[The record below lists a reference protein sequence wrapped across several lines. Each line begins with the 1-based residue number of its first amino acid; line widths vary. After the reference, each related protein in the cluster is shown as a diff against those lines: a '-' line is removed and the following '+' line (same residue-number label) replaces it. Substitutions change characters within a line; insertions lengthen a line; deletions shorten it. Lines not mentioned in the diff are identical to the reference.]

1 MGGTGTGLGL
11 PLSPEEGGA
20 LGPGWAEVDGTH
32 VTCAVSGLGWA
43 WTGRLCGSDLLEH
56 LSLSAPLSPAA
67 SQPSSA
73 FLSPGNLT
81 AGRGPLHAVARG
93 VSVGMA
99 SGEGHSAI
107 SWVRKK
113 VKNRPQGS
121 AETEVKVMATWG

>member
-1 MGGTGTGLGL
+1 MEP
-11 PLSPEEGGA
+11 PLWE
-20 LGPGWAEVDGTH
+20 D
-32 VTCAVSGLGWA
+32 
-43 WTGRLCGSDLLEH
+43 
-56 LSLSAPLSPAA
+56 
-67 SQPSSA
+67 
-73 FLSPGNLT
+73 
-81 AGRGPLHAVARG
+81 AVAMG

>member
-1 MGGTGTGLGL
+1 M
-11 PLSPEEGGA
+11 
-20 LGPGWAEVDGTH
+20 V
-32 VTCAVSGLGWA
+32 
-43 WTGRLCGSDLLEH
+43 SDLLEH

-73 FLSPGNLT
+73 FLTPGNLT

-99 SGEGHSAI
+99 SGEGHCAI

-121 AETEVKVMATWG
+121 SETEVKVMGLVTSMGDDGLWAAVTPTDIPTG